1 MISTYRTVQG
11 DTWDYIAYKTMG
23 SERYMNQLVEANTLH
38 RDTSVFDAN
47 IVLVIP
53 AVTGQA
59 SELLPPWKR

>member
-47 IVLVIP
+47 IVLVIA
-53 AVTGQA
+53 AVTVQA